1 MPEYSYVARDKAGII
16 EESVMEAFNERA
28 VVDKLRSKGLL
39 PTSIKLVQKSFDFS
53 SVNDWFVRIKLL
65 DKITFIKN
73 LGVMLRA
80 GLPVSKSLKI
90 LTAQTQNPKLS
101 KAISEISRA
110 VESGTSLSDAIA
122 HYPKVFSPI
131 FVSMVHVGEIS
142 GNLEKNLKYLAEQL
156 QRDYNLVSKARG
168 ALTYPLVVLGALVM
182 VGFLMFTFVL
192 PKLTSTFIDLQVE
205 LPLMTRIVIGVVD
218 IFAHYGILILILL
231 IALGVVFIFWRKT
244 NSGKT
249 ILHKLVLYIP
259 VVSGVVIKI
268 NQARFV
274 RVFASLIKSGMPI
287 VEALSVSSHVVNNIY
302 YQQIISDASSK
313 VKIGSPLPSAFKK
326 KPKLFSSL
334 VVQMMEVGEESGTT
348 ETVLTEVADFYES
361 EIDQTM
367 KNLSSILEPVLMV
380 IIGLVVG
387 FLAIAL
393 ITPIYNITQSIG

>member
-1 MPEYSYVARDKAGII
+1 MPEYAYIARSRAGAV

-101 KAISEISRA
+101 KTISEISRA

-122 HYPKVFSPI
+122 RYPKVFSPI

-192 PKLTSTFIDLQVE
+192 PKLTSTFIDLKVE

-218 IFAHYGILILILL
+218 IFAQYGILILILF
-231 IALGVVFIFWRKT
+231 IVLGVVFVFWRKT
-244 NSGKT
+244 DSGKT
-249 ILHKLVLYIP
+249 VLHKLVLYLP

-302 YQQIISDASSK
+302 YQQTISDASSK

-367 KNLSSILEPVLMV
+367 KNLS
-380 IIGLVVG
+380 
-387 FLAIAL
+387 
-393 ITPIYNITQSIG
+393 